1 MRLEWLGKYGDF
13 VEKLV
18 HYGNAY
24 AQNYNTE
31 RSFGVG
37 ASFSASEIQ
46 TLEYILTNQ
55 DKNQNMAEMA
65 YYLGIPASTFSKNI
79 NKMMKKGL
87 VEKYHISTNR
97 KEIILRVSD
106 FGKDVYEQYS
116 RFAYERLYK
125 DVFSVLDQI
134 PAEYV
139 EKFTQILKLC
149 AEENISTADNQAVL
163 IKVE

>member
-65 YYLGIPASTFSKNI
+65 YYLGIPASTFSKNV

-97 KEIILRVSD
+97 KEIILQVSD

-163 IKVE
+163 IKIE

>member
-65 YYLGIPASTFSKNI
+65 YYLGIPASTFSKNV

-87 VEKYHISTNR
+87 VEKYHFSTNR

-149 AEENISTADNQAVL
+149 AEENISAADNQAVL

>member
-55 DKNQNMAEMA
+55 DKNQNMTEMA
-65 YYLGIPASTFSKNI
+65 YYLGIPASTFSKNV

-149 AEENISTADNQAVL
+149 AEENISAADNQAVL

>member
-1 MRLEWLGKYGDF
+1 
-13 VEKLV
+13 
-18 HYGNAY
+18 
-24 AQNYNTE
+24 
-31 RSFGVG
+31 
-37 ASFSASEIQ
+37 
-46 TLEYILTNQ
+46 
-55 DKNQNMAEMA
+55 
-65 YYLGIPASTFSKNI
+65 
-79 NKMMKKGL
+79 MMKKGL

>member
-65 YYLGIPASTFSKNI
+65 YYLGIPASTFSKNV

-87 VEKYHISTNR
+87 VEKYHFSTNR

-106 FGKDVYEQYS
+106 LGKDVYEQYS

-149 AEENISTADNQAVL
+149 AEENINTADNQAVL

>member
-1 MRLEWLGKYGDF
+1 MIAF
-13 VEKLV
+13 
-18 HYGNAY
+18 
-24 AQNYNTE
+24 
-31 RSFGVG
+31 
-37 ASFSASEIQ
+37 
-46 TLEYILTNQ
+46 
-55 DKNQNMAEMA
+55 
-65 YYLGIPASTFSKNI
+65 
-79 NKMMKKGL
+79 
-87 VEKYHISTNR
+87 ISSVSPV
-97 KEIILRVSD
+97 LRHSW
-106 FGKDVYEQYS
+106 QYS

>member
-125 DVFSVLDQI
+125 DVFSVLDQV

-149 AEENISTADNQAVL
+149 AEENISAADNQAVL

>member
-65 YYLGIPASTFSKNI
+65 YYLGIPASTFSKNV

-87 VEKYHISTNR
+87 V
-97 KEIILRVSD
+97 
-106 FGKDVYEQYS
+106 
-116 RFAYERLYK
+116 
-125 DVFSVLDQI
+125 
-134 PAEYV
+134 
-139 EKFTQILKLC
+139 
-149 AEENISTADNQAVL
+149 
-163 IKVE
+163 

>member
-55 DKNQNMAEMA
+55 NKNQNMAEMA
-65 YYLGIPASTFSKNI
+65 YYLGIPASTFSKNV

-149 AEENISTADNQAVL
+149 AEENISAADNQAVL

>member
-149 AEENISTADNQAVL
+149 AEENISAADNQAVL

>member
-65 YYLGIPASTFSKNI
+65 YYLGIPASTFSKNV

-163 IKVE
+163 IKIE

>member
-65 YYLGIPASTFSKNI
+65 YYLGIPASTFSKNV

-149 AEENISTADNQAVL
+149 AEENISAADNQAVL

>member
-65 YYLGIPASTFSKNI
+65 YYLGIPASTFSKNV

-125 DVFSVLDQI
+125 DVFSVRDQI